1 MLDRLIEA
9 FSGEGLV
16 FMYAITLVGAYS
28 LSISID
34 RIYSFW
40 FRWKCNWVELHSA
53 IKEKNWKEAE
63 TLSSAHP
70 VSKLFTST
78 AHHQSGDDIWDQIGS
93 AAPEI
98 EEDVE
103 KRISMISACG
113 NIATMLGLLGTVYG
127 LIFALQGLEQA
138 NMLERSTRLSEGI
151 STAMLTTAWGLI
163 VGVPC
168 LAAHAF
174 LSSKSTRILSQIEAV
189 AALIAQYKKRS

>member
-40 FRWKCNWVELHSA
+40 FRWKCDWDTLHKT
-53 IKEKNWKEAE
+53 IKEQNWDEAE
-63 TLSSAHP
+63 KLSSNHP
-70 VSKLFTST
+70 VSNLFVST
-78 AHHQSGDDIWDQIGS
+78 AHHQSTDDIWDQIGS

-98 EEDVE
+98 EEKVE
-103 KRISMISACG
+103 KRIGMISACG

-174 LSSKSTRILSQIEAV
+174 LSSKSNRILSKVEAV
-189 AALIAQYKKRS
+189 AALIAQYKKRK